1 MAWPKIRLSRQ
12 TVQVLDLFLD
22 SPKDWKHGYDIS
34 RSTGLMSGTLYPILM
49 RLAEHKLLETCWEA
63 AEVGRPPRH
72 LYRFTPEGLRFA
84 REQRAFRA
92 SRGETRV
99 ALKGVK
105 S

>member
-34 RSTGLMSGTLYPILM
+34 RNTGLMSGTLYPILM
-49 RLAEHKLLETCWEA
+49 RLAEHKLLETCWET

-72 LYRFTPEGLRFA
+72 MYRFTPDGLRLA
-84 REQRAFRA
+84 REQRVSPA
-92 SRGETRV
+92 SASETRV
-99 ALKGVK
+99 ALGRVKG
-105 S
+105 